1 MFDIYS
7 CIFTFYDDF
16 GWDLLSMRENGTYR
30 NPNCEF
36 YSLSEFHSFIRYE
49 IMMSATCRDP
59 VEIIFRIYDL

>member
-7 CIFTFYDDF
+7 CILTFYDDF

-36 YSLSEFHSFIRYE
+36 YRFVRYE